1 MAIANEP
8 TASTPTLFA
17 RKATG
22 LVRESS
28 VWNASAFNILNV
40 TIAYAI
46 LYPALFIWQFPGA
59 SLLLGGIIGVA
70 AFIPLGLCYAL
81 VVAAM
86 PRAGSDYVFVSRV
99 FHPAVGFVVAVVFMV
114 WVTFWSGLGINLFL
128 TLGLA
133 PQLAVLGHPAAQ
145 TWLTVHSHIY
155 ILGILILLALGGLT
169 AFSTKQ
175 AMRVLTGL
183 VLIGMIGTVITA
195 IVLLVTGHGSFVSAF
210 NRYAAPYSH
219 KPDTYHAVLAAASK
233 AGYNAGHPFDFK
245 ATLGLVPW
253 AATSFLYVAGQ
264 AAIGGEIKRPARN
277 SFMAIYITL
286 GSMLALVL
294 FVFLGL
300 DGAVGQRFVGAAGY
314 VSANVPKAWPLP
326 NSPNYNFLATI
337 SVSSSAVRWIMS
349 IAFAVWYLPGPILN
363 YIFISR
369 YMVATSMDGVVPE
382 RLGRVNPRTHTP
394 LLAITIGLVLSI
406 VSLIVLTSDGTILT
420 ILSAVLGELVGGY
433 LLLSLACVFFP
444 FLRKTRQSYR
454 ASPANI
460 SVAGI
465 PLITITGALSS
476 IILILIG
483 WRFWEDGAY
492 GLNATWS
499 KIVTFGLPAL
509 AVLIYYA
516 RRWFLSTRSEDLD
529 LAFKEIPPA

>member
-1 MAIANEP
+1 
-8 TASTPTLFA
+8 
-17 RKATG
+17 
-22 LVRESS
+22 VRESS
-28 VWNASAFNILNV
+28 VWNTSAFNILNV

-46 LYPALFIWQFPGA
+46 LYPALFMWQFPGA

-70 AFIPLGLCYAL
+70 AFIPLAMCYAL

-99 FHPAVGFVVAVVFMV
+99 FHPAVGFVVALVFML

-133 PQLAVLGHPAAQ
+133 PQMAALGHPGVQA
-145 TWLTVHSHIY
+145 WLTTHSHVY
-155 ILGILILLALGGLT
+155 ILGIIILIALGALT
-169 AFSTKQ
+169 ALSTRQ

-183 VLIGMIGTVITA
+183 VIIGMIGTVITA
-195 IVLLVTGHGSFVSAF
+195 IVLLTTSHSSFVNSF
-210 NRYAAPYSH
+210 NHFAAPYSH
-219 KPDTYHAVLAAASK
+219 SNHTYQAVLAAAAK
-233 AGYNAGHPFDFK
+233 AGYSGGHSFDFN

-300 DGAVGQRFVGAAGY
+300 DGAVSQRFVGAAGY
-314 VSANVPKAWPLP
+314 VSANVPTSWPLP

-337 SVSSSAVRWIMS
+337 AVPSSALRWIMS
-349 IAFAVWYLPGPILN
+349 IAFAIWYLPGPILN

-382 RLGRVNPRTHTP
+382 PLGRVNPRTHTP
-394 LLAITIGLVLSI
+394 LVAITIGLVLSI
-406 VSLIVLTSDGTILT
+406 ASLILLTADGSLLT

-444 FLRKTRQSYR
+444 YLPKTRQTYR
-454 ASPANI
+454 ASPANK

-465 PLITITGALSS
+465 PLITIMGVLSS
-476 IILILIG
+476 IILVLIG
-483 WRFWEDGAY
+483 WRFWVDGAY
-492 GLNATWS
+492 GLNTTWS
-499 KIVTFGLPAL
+499 KILTFGIPAL
-509 AVLIYYA
+509 AIAIYFG
-516 RRWFLSTRSEDLD
+516 RRWFLASRSENLD